1 MPTAVNVAQQCLTAE
16 SSYAL
21 EEAVKVAR
29 RRGHSQTTS
38 LHAVSALLSLPTS
51 VLRDACARVRNS
63 AYSPRLQFKALDL
76 CLSVSLDRIQSG
88 QQQQPGSDDPPV
100 SNSLM
105 AAIKRSQA
113 HQRRLPENFT
123 MYQEMM
129 SSQNQSSNSLSCV
142 RVELR
147 QLILSILDDPVV
159 SRVFGEAGFRS
170 SELKLSIIRPFP
182 HLLRYSSRQQ
192 QPMFLCNV
200 TGNYTESELN
210 PVRWGF
216 SVPNRNLAE
225 DSDHGRISAV
235 FTRDKGRNPLL
246 VGESSQAVLTG
257 FLNSLENRTEGLTSV
272 NLSTEISD
280 QVNVKLDKTYTDARF
295 RDLEKVAEKGSG
307 PGLVLSYGD
316 LRVFTDGEGN
326 GSAASYIVSR
336 VAELLRRSGR
346 RVWLIGAAA
355 SNDVYEKMVK
365 KFPNVEKDWD
375 LQLLTIT
382 TTTLRSSL
390 PHHKS
395 SLMGSFV
402 PFGGFFSTPSDL
414 KLPFSGLNKET
425 TEPVS
430 SISDQTQSTLPPW
443 LQMTTRTDLI
453 QTSGSKIPSVQTT
466 EGLESA
472 CGSKSTIS
480 ASASTGSAKSVTT
493 DLNAKTC
500 PVTTGFGLNNHL
512 DDKDFAHP
520 RSSSRDLNVESFKI
534 IYRRLTDRVS
544 GQDEA
549 ARVISCALSQPPRIS
564 TRRDVWLHLV
574 GHDTVG
580 KRRMSLVLAEIMYQS
595 EHRFMPVDLGVTCD
609 DVMRQRGKT
618 MVDHIFEVLCRNPF
632 CVVFLENIDKADEKL
647 QMSLLKAIETGKF
660 MDSHGR
666 EVGIGN
672 TTFVMTSSSVENS
685 GKIATYSEEKLL
697 RAKGMKVEIW
707 IETMSRLP
715 NRRTISRLRSVK
727 RRKMIGLRDTQD
739 KNEILETG
747 KQVNRTSNGVI
758 DLNLPAQ
765 ETETETEDSEEHS
778 KLWLVNL
785 KKHDRLT
792 EVPFKPFDFE
802 GLAERI
808 KKSVKE
814 IFEKCVGSS
823 DCSLEIDP
831 KIMER
836 LLAAVYFYENRKD
849 IIKELMEKVMA
860 RVFLHV
866 KERYEI
872 TSCSVVKLLGRDLDV
887 LGEDEMDLFLVKSQ

>member
-1 MPTAVNVAQQCLTAE
+1 MPTAVNVAKQCLTAE

-21 EEAVKVAR
+21 QEAVNAAR

-51 VLRDACARVRNS
+51 LLRDACARVRNS
-63 AYSPRLQFKALDL
+63 AYSPRLQFQALDL

-88 QQQQPGSDDPPV
+88 QQQPGSDDPPV

-113 HQRRLPENFT
+113 HQRRLPENFR

-129 SSQNQSSNSLSCV
+129 MSQNQSSNSLSCV

-147 QLILSILDDPVV
+147 QLVLSILDDPVV

-170 SELKLSIIRPFP
+170 SELKLSIIRPIP
-182 HLLRYSSRQQ
+182 HLLRYSSSRQQ
-192 QPMFLCNV
+192 QQPLFLYN
-200 TGNYTESELN
+200 GPELN

-216 SVPNRNLAE
+216 SVPNRNLA
-225 DSDHGRISAV
+225 DHGRISAF

-246 VGESSQAVLTG
+246 VGESSQALLTG
-257 FLNSLENRTEGLTSV
+257 FLNSLDNRTDGLTAVS
-272 NLSTEISD
+272 LSSEISD
-280 QVNVKLDKTYTDARF
+280 QVNVKFDKTYTDARF
-295 RDLEKVAEKGSG
+295 RDLEKVAEQVSG
-307 PGLVLSYGD
+307 RGLVLSYGD
-316 LRVFTDGEGN
+316 LKVFTDDGEGN

-336 VAELLRRSGR
+336 VSELLRRSGR

-355 SNDVYEKMVK
+355 SNDVYEEMVK

-382 TTTLRSSL
+382 TTTLTSPL

-414 KLPFSGLNKET
+414 KLPFSGFNKET
-425 TEPVS
+425 TGPVS
-430 SISDQTQSTLPPW
+430 SISNKTQSTLPPW
-443 LQMTTRTDLI
+443 LQMTTRTDLNQI
-453 QTSGSKIPSVQTT
+453 SGSKTT
-466 EGLESA
+466 EELESV
-472 CGSKSTIS
+472 CGTKSTIS
-480 ASASTGSAKSVTT
+480 ASASTSSAKSVTT
-493 DLNAKTC
+493 DLNVKMC
-500 PVTTGFGLNNHL
+500 PVTTGFGLKNHL
-512 DDKDFAHP
+512 ADKEFAHT
-520 RSSSRDLNVESFKI
+520 RSASRDLNVESFKT
-534 IYRRLTDRVS
+534 IYRRLTDRVP

-574 GHDTVG
+574 GPDTVG

-595 EHRFMPVDLGVTCD
+595 EHRFMPVDLGAAEHGMGGCD
-609 DVMRQRGKT
+609 DVVRLRGKT

-672 TTFVMTSSSVENS
+672 TTFVMTSSSVDDS
-685 GKIATYSEEKLL
+685 GTITIYSEEKLL
-697 RAKGMKVEIW
+697 RAKGRQVEIW
-707 IETMSRLP
+707 IETVSRLP
-715 NRRTISRLRSVK
+715 NVRSISRMRSVK
-727 RRKMIGLRDTQD
+727 KRKMIGLKDAQD
-739 KNEILETG
+739 KNETVETG
-747 KQVNRTSNGVI
+747 KQLNGINKGVL

-765 ETETETEDSEEHS
+765 ETESEETDHSEEHS
-778 KLWLVNL
+778 KVWLVNL
-785 KKHDRLT
+785 RKHDRLT
-792 EVPFKPFDFE
+792 EVPFKLFDFE

-814 IFEKCVGSS
+814 VFEKCVRSS
-823 DCSLEIDP
+823 DCLLEVDA

-836 LLAAVYFYENRKD
+836 LLAAVYFSDSRKD
-849 IIKELMEKVMA
+849 IIKELMEIVMA

-872 TSCSVVKLLGRDLDV
+872 TSCSVVKLVGRDLDV
-887 LGEDEMDLFLVKSQ
+887 FLEDQMDLFLVKSQ

>member
-1 MPTAVNVAQQCLTAE
+1 MPTAVNVAKQCLTTE

-21 EEAVKVAR
+21 EEAVNVAR

-88 QQQQPGSDDPPV
+88 HQQPGSDDPPI

-113 HQRRLPENFT
+113 HQRRLPESFRL
-123 MYQEMM
+123 YQEMSQ
-129 SSQNQSSNSLSCV
+129 SSQNSSSLSCV
-142 RVELR
+142 KVELR

-170 SELKLSIIRPFP
+170 SELKLSIIRPIP
-182 HLLRYSSRQQ
+182 HLFRYSSPRGQQQ
-192 QPMFLCNV
+192 QPLFLCNV
-200 TGNYTESELN
+200 TGNRPEPELN

-216 SVPNRNLAE
+216 SVSNRNLTG
-225 DSDHGRISAV
+225 DSSDHRRISDV
-235 FTRDKGRNPLL
+235 FTREKGRNPLL
-246 VGESSQAVLTG
+246 VGVSAYSVLND
-257 FLNSLENRTEGLTSV
+257 FFKSLENRT
-272 NLSTEISD
+272 D
-280 QVNVKLDKTYTDARF
+280 VKFDKTFIDARF
-295 RDLEKVAEKGSG
+295 RDLGKVAEQGSG
-307 PGLVLSYGD
+307 PGLVLNYGD

-326 GSAASYIVSR
+326 VSAASYIVGKVS
-336 VAELLRRSGR
+336 ELLRRSGR
-346 RVWLIGAAA
+346 RVWLIGATAN
-355 SNDVYEKMVK
+355 NDVYEKMVR

-382 TTTLRSSL
+382 NTLRSCS

-402 PFGGFFSTPSDL
+402 PFGGFFSTPFDM
-414 KLPFSGLNKET
+414 KLPFSGFNKEI

-443 LQMTTRTDLI
+443 LQMTTIPDLN
-453 QTSGSKIPSVQTT
+453 QKSDPKTK
-466 EGLESA
+466 EGLESF
-472 CGSKSTIS
+472 CGNNSTSS

-493 DLNAKTC
+493 DLNLTMC
-500 PVTTGFGLNNHL
+500 PVTPGFGLKTRSASSACL
-512 DDKDFAHP
+512 DNP
-520 RSSSRDLNVESFKI
+520 RDLNAESFKI
-534 IYRRLTDRVS
+534 IYQRLTNRVS

-549 ARVISCALSQPPRIS
+549 ARVISCALSQPPKIS
-564 TRRDVWLHLV
+564 TRRDVWLNLV
-574 GHDTVG
+574 GHDNVG
-580 KRRMSLVLAEIMYQS
+580 KRRMSLVLAEIVYQS
-595 EHRFMPVDLGVTCD
+595 EHRFMPVDLGVADHGMSGCD
-609 DVMRQRGKT
+609 DVMLLRGKT
-618 MVDHIFEVLCRNPF
+618 MVDHIFEVMCRNPF

-647 QMSLLKAIETGKF
+647 QVSLSKAIETGKF

-672 TTFVMTSSSVENS
+672 TTFVMTSSSVQDY
-685 GKIATYSEEKLL
+685 GTVTTYSEEQLL
-697 RAKGMKVEIW
+697 RVKDMQVEIW
-707 IETMSRLP
+707 IETASCL
-715 NRRTISRLRSVK
+715 SSEKK
-727 RRKMIGLRDTQD
+727 RKLGLGETV
-739 KNEILETG
+739 ETG
-747 KQVNRTSNGVI
+747 KRLNRTTNGVL

-765 ETETETEDSEEHS
+765 ETEETYQNS

-785 KKHDRLT
+785 KKHDSLIK
-792 EVPFKPFDFE
+792 VPFKPFDFE

-808 KKSVKE
+808 KRILKE
-814 IFEKCVGSS
+814 TFAKCVRS
-823 DCSLEIDP
+823 DCLLEIDP

-836 LLAAVYFYENRKD
+836 LLAAIYFSDNRKD

-860 RVFLHV
+860 KVFLHV

-872 TSCSVVKLLGRDLDV
+872 TSGCVVKLVGRDLDV
-887 LGEDEMDLFLVKSQ
+887 LSEDEMDLFLVKSQQVKK